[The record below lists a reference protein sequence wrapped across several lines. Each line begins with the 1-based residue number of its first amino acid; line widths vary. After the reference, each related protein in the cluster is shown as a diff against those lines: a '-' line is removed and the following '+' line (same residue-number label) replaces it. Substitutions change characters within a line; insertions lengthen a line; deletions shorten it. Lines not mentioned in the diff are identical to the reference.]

1 MDGGEEKTGGGA
13 ACGNLNPR
21 FRAALPRQNRTESL
35 PTDYFSGLL
44 GWWRLGMAGKSPV
57 TATEE

>member
-44 GWWRLGMAGKSPV
+44 V
-57 TATEE
+57 FHT